1 MGPNPVAVI
10 KNSLL
15 YRVSAQ
21 IVEWAEESLVV
32 RALNLLARVLD
43 NERVL
48 VGLLGVGLLASIV
61 RILSSGLH
69 VTIQFLSFAL
79 LFVVLAAVTW
89 NYTEPLTD
97 E

>member
-1 MGPNPVAVI
+1 MGPSPVEII

-21 IVEWAEESLVV
+21 IVDWAERSLVV
-32 RALNLLARVLD
+32 RALND
-43 NERVL
+43 ERVL
-48 VGLLGVGLLASIV
+48 VGLLGLGLLASLV

-79 LFVVLAAVTW
+79 LFVVLVAVTW

>member
-1 MGPNPVAVI
+1 MKPSPVEII

-21 IVEWAEESLVV
+21 VVEWAEHSLLV
-32 RALNLLARVLD
+32 RALND
-43 NERVL
+43 ERVL
-48 VGLLGVGLLASIV
+48 VGLLGLGLLASLV

-79 LFVVLAAVTW
+79 LFVVLVAVMW

>member
-1 MGPNPVAVI
+1 MGLSLVEII

-21 IVEWAEESLVV
+21 VVEWAEQSLLV
-32 RALNLLARVLD
+32 RALND
-43 NERVL
+43 ERVL
-48 VGLLGVGLLASIV
+48 GGLLGLGLLASLV

-79 LFVVLAAVTW
+79 LFVVLVAVTW
-89 NYTEPLTD
+89 NYTEPLTN

>member
-1 MGPNPVAVI
+1 MGPKPVEVI

-21 IVEWAEESLVV
+21 IAEWAEESLLV
-32 RALNLLARVLD
+32 RALND
-43 NERVL
+43 ERVL
-48 VGLLGVGLLASIV
+48 VGLLGLGLLASLV

-69 VTIQFLSFAL
+69 VAIQFLSFAL

-89 NYTEPLTD
+89 NYTKPLTH

>member
-1 MGPNPVAVI
+1 MGSNPVEVI

-21 IVEWAEESLVV
+21 VAEWAEESLLV
-32 RALNLLARVLD
+32 RALND
-43 NERVL
+43 ERVL
-48 VGLLGVGLLASIV
+48 VGLLSVGLLASIV

-79 LFVVLAAVTW
+79 LFVVIAAVTW
-89 NYTEPLTD
+89 NYTEPLTH

>member
-1 MGPNPVAVI
+1 MGSSPLEVI

-21 IVEWAEESLVV
+21 VSEWAEESLLV
-32 RALNLLARVLD
+32 RVLD
-43 NERVL
+43 DERVL
-48 VGLLGVGLLASIV
+48 VGLLSVGLLASIV

-69 VTIQFLSFAL
+69 VTVRFLSFAL

-89 NYTEPLTD
+89 NYTEPLTQ

>member
-1 MGPNPVAVI
+1 MGPSPVEIV

-15 YRVSAQ
+15 YRISAQ
-21 IVEWAEESLVV
+21 IVEWAEGSLVV
-32 RALNLLARVLD
+32 RALND
-43 NERVL
+43 ERVL
-48 VGLLGVGLLASIV
+48 VGLLGLGLLASLV

-79 LFVVLAAVTW
+79 LFVVLVAVTW
-89 NYTEPLTD
+89 NYTEPLTN

>member
-1 MGPNPVAVI
+1 MGLSPVEVI

-21 IVEWAEESLVV
+21 IVKWAEQSLLV
-32 RALNLLARVLD
+32 RALND
-43 NERVL
+43 ERVL
-48 VGLLGVGLLASIV
+48 GGFLALGLLASLV

-79 LFVVLAAVTW
+79 LFVVLVAVTW
-89 NYTEPLTD
+89 NYTEPLTN

>member
-1 MGPNPVAVI
+1 MGLSPVEII

-21 IVEWAEESLVV
+21 IVEWAERSLVV
-32 RALNLLARVLD
+32 RALND
-43 NERVL
+43 ERVL
-48 VGLLGVGLLASIV
+48 VGLLGLGLLASLV

-69 VTIQFLSFAL
+69 VTVQFLSFAL
-79 LFVVLAAVTW
+79 LFVVLVAVTW

>member
-1 MGPNPVAVI
+1 MGLSPVEII

-15 YRVSAQ
+15 YRISAQ
-21 IVEWAEESLVV
+21 VINWAEHSVLV
-32 RALNLLARVLD
+32 RALND
-43 NERVL
+43 ERVL
-48 VGLLGVGLLASIV
+48 VGILGAGLLASLV

>member
-1 MGPNPVAVI
+1 MELNPVEII

-15 YRVSAQ
+15 YRASAQ
-21 IVEWAEESLVV
+21 AVEWAEQSLLV
-32 RALNLLARVLD
+32 RALND
-43 NERVL
+43 ERLL
-48 VGLLGVGLLASIV
+48 VGLLGLGLLASLV

-89 NYTEPLTD
+89 SYTKPLTN

>member
-1 MGPNPVAVI
+1 MELSPVEII

-21 IVEWAEESLVV
+21 LVEWAEQSLLV
-32 RALNLLARVLD
+32 RALND
-43 NERVL
+43 ERVL
-48 VGLLGVGLLASIV
+48 GGLLGLGLLASLV

-89 NYTEPLTD
+89 NYTEPLTN

>member
-1 MGPNPVAVI
+1 MGLSPVEII

-15 YRVSAQ
+15 YRLSAQ
-21 IVEWAEESLVV
+21 IIKWAEHSVLV
-32 RALNLLARVLD
+32 RALND
-43 NERVL
+43 ERVL
-48 VGLLGVGLLASIV
+48 VGILGAGLLASLV

>member
-1 MGPNPVAVI
+1 MEMRPAEII

-15 YRVSAQ
+15 FRALLQ
-21 IVEWAEESLVV
+21 IAEWAEQSLLV
-32 RALNLLARVLD
+32 RALNNGRV
-43 NERVL
+43 V
-48 VGLLGVGLLASIV
+48 VGLLCLGLLTSLV

-79 LFVVLAAVTW
+79 LFVVLVAVTW
-89 NYTEPLTD
+89 NYTEPLTH

>member
-1 MGPNPVAVI
+1 MGLSPVEVI

-21 IVEWAEESLVV
+21 LVEWTGQSLLV
-32 RALNLLARVLD
+32 RALND
-43 NERVL
+43 ERVL
-48 VGLLGVGLLASIV
+48 GGLPGLGLLASLV

-79 LFVVLAAVTW
+79 LFVVLVAVTW
-89 NYTEPLTD
+89 NYTEPLTN

>member
-1 MGPNPVAVI
+1 MDLSPAEII

-15 YRVSAQ
+15 YRASAQ
-21 IVEWAEESLVV
+21 IAEWAEHSLLV
-32 RALNLLARVLD
+32 RALN

-48 VGLLGVGLLASIV
+48 VGLLSLGLLASLV
-61 RILSSGLH
+61 RILSSGVH

-79 LFVVLAAVTW
+79 LFVVLVAVTW
-89 NYTEPLTD
+89 NYTEPLTN